1 MPALALALP
10 LAAIIGQLLKQSLKE
25 VMHLDYVTLARVK
38 GYGETRVILR
48 EALRNASSHAHPCGR
63 QFIVLIGGT
72 SSSSG
77 SSPMRASGNMA
88 IDAVVNRDLPLIQ
101 GIVILFAVI
110 FTAVNLV
117 VDLLYAPEPP
127 APPCVTPAPPSAA
140 APGPPLALGR
150 LLILVALCRPPR
162 PLIAPKDRSPRTCS
176 WGR

>member
-48 EALRNASSHAHPCGR
+48 EAPAQRRPPHAHACGR

-88 IDAVVNRDLPLIQ
+88 IDAVGQPRPPPDPGNRDPLR
-101 GIVILFAVI
+101 VI

-117 VDLLYAPEPP
+117 VDLLYA
-127 APPCVTPAPPSAA
+127 
-140 APGPPLALGR
+140 ALNPR
-150 LLILVALCRPPR
+150 LRHA
-162 PLIAPKDRSPRTCS
+162 
-176 WGR
+176 